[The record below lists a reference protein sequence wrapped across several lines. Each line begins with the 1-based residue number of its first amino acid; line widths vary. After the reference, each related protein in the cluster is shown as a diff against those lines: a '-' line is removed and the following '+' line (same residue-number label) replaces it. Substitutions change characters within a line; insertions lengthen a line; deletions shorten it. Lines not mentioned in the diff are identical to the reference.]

1 MLTVN
6 NNESQ
11 NGVLALQ
18 VTDKLTEGDLNDL
31 VPVLKKH
38 VSQHNDPHLI
48 LVMEN
53 FKGWEDAAAFWKD
66 LRLDAEY
73 IGSFDRIAIIGEEKW
88 QQWGTQL
95 LNPLFNE
102 ELQFFSLDHA
112 GSAWNWIRKSHE
124 GTDE

>member
-1 MLTVN
+1 MLIVN
-6 NNESQ
+6 NELQ
-11 NGVLALQ
+11 NGVLALR

-31 VPVLKKH
+31 VPVLKNQ
-38 VSQHNDPHLI
+38 VDRTEDPHLI
-48 LVMEN
+48 MIMED
-53 FKGWEDAAAFWKD
+53 FKGWDDAATFWKD

-73 IGSFDRIAIIGEEKW
+73 IGSFDRIAIVGEEKW
-88 QQWGTQL
+88 QQWSTQL